1 MSKLIKGVIG
11 AVLTVAGFALKASG
25 LGFLVGIGLSM
36 VGSALRPSPRGGPRD
51 ASASQLQLGEYPRTA
66 IFGRAATAGSLVD
79 AFNYG
84 GTYGTDWELLIIDL
98 ADHRCDALEGF
109 YVNDTYVPFTGDGD
123 VAGYNGQLKV
133 YFRSGTESQ
142 ALPSIVTTSNPA
154 AGWTANDNGAG
165 VCYVVVAYKAD
176 AADAK
181 NPVWSGG
188 RPRFLWVVRGARC
201 YDPRKDSTVAGGAGT
216 HRWNNP
222 ATWEWSE
229 NPIVCRYNWV
239 RGLYA
244 CDRVDQPDQLL
255 IGRGLSA
262 IEAPPEHVAW
272 RANLCDEV
280 VDGAPRYR
288 IGGLVSAAEQFL
300 AVEEAFAAACAGTII
315 QPEGAVEIDPGEAR
329 APVAH
334 FTDADLIV
342 GSKVR
347 WQDFLGSADADWI
360 NTVVPSYV
368 EPSQKWG
375 PHAAPVRRNTPDLIA
390 DGGPRELTLSLGM
403 VTNGA
408 QAGRVGEIHR
418 RLGRLTGRGQVTLP
432 PRFAGIEEGD
442 WVTWQSDR
450 YFDGETRTLRVDA
463 WASDEGWKHQLV
475 LRQISSTA
483 YSDTAPLTDGSVAT
497 NQAPPP
503 AIAPPAA
510 GSWSAAS
517 GYLAGGGIRVPALI
531 VTGASDNSAA
541 RFVRV
546 EYVQQAGLPD
556 AATVWSDHGVAGPD
570 VLRREIPAAAGATYY
585 VGVSYV
591 VDGIQG
597 PRRVLGPIV
606 AGQVSYPDGT
616 PIEDLMPGDAGAT
629 DGAQTGVNLVN
640 GAGTAVLTDP
650 QIVTAQGT
658 AAAISG
664 QGALATQNNVNLG
677 TQVTGALGTAN
688 AAAGLVNAN
697 ISIAANG
704 SLAGGGGGQ
713 VTIGGLGYTGA
724 LNATYGA
731 RSGTNIYRTD
741 GTTVLSQAEIR
752 TAEGV
757 AASITGQG
765 SLATKNAAN
774 WATEITG
781 TGKPENNATN
791 SDNMVRNPTLQSGT
805 GEWTGLS
812 NIARTTPTSTDPGF
826 YWRTTGSGTATA
838 NSGALLPLPAGS
850 STVFVSA
857 LVRGSGGNP
866 YWNIACYFYDEANI
880 YLGMGQ
886 VNMFTGTGGWNAR
899 KATIAIPNRAASY
912 QVVVTGQANGG
923 TSTDLYGLRIAPT
936 ELAATL
942 GARLGSNLQNSAAT
956 VVLGDADVITAA
968 GVAASIVGQGGLA
981 TKNAA
986 NWSSEITGTG
996 KPQDNADVT
1005 ALAQVSVVL
1014 TTDQTISATYNGTV
1028 TSEDLANIVWAPVV
1042 TRGGSSI
1049 RTANG
1054 TTYAL
1059 TNASGGT
1066 FAVDNTNGSASK
1078 GNVTISAMSS
1088 NIAQVELTITVDGV
1102 AQPKLL
1108 LKVTKNLGAPP
1119 PPSGGSTPKTV
1130 TWGAGEFAALN
1141 TTSYTPVVTAA
1152 KTVALASGESLYGA
1166 APLTYTVSQGGGAT
1180 RTMSYKWQY
1189 SVPGANSWNDFA
1201 SPITGTP
1208 ATAFYAGTPPEYN
1221 DSSPGTPGSASVT
1234 QTKSGLAAGNW
1245 EVRLVGVCSATGR
1258 TVITSGT
1265 ATVEAK
1271 V

>member
-11 AVLTVAGFALKASG
+11 AVLTVVGVVVPGAQ
-25 LGFLVGIGLSM
+25 FLVGVGLSM

-133 YFRSGTESQ
+133 YFRSGTEAQ

-165 VCYVVVAYKAD
+165 ICYVVVAYKAD

-188 RPRFLWVVRGARC
+188 RPRFQWVVRGARC

-288 IGGLVSAAEQFL
+288 IGGLVSAADQFL

-334 FTDADLIV
+334 FTDADLVV
-342 GSKVR
+342 GTKVR
-347 WQDFLGSADADWI
+347 WQDFLSSGDADWI

-368 EPSQKWG
+368 EPGQKWG

-432 PRFAGIEEGD
+432 PHFAGIEEGD

-503 AIAPPAA
+503 AIAAPAVGSWTAAA
-510 GSWSAAS
+510 GH
-517 GYLAGGGIRVPALI
+517 LAGGGIRVPALI

-546 EYVQQAGLPD
+546 ESVQQVGVPD

-570 VLRREIPAAAGATYY
+570 VLRREIQAAPGATYY

-616 PIEDLMPGDAGAT
+616 PIEDLKPDEVGAT
-629 DGAQTGVNLVN
+629 N
-640 GAGTAVLTDP
+640 GAIVGYNIRDDLGAVLP
-650 QIVTAQGT
+650 PSELLNSLNPSLNFVGEF
-658 AAAISG
+658 SSPP
-664 QGALATQNNVNLG
+664 
-677 TQVTGALGTAN
+677 TQVSLGSDWKQNAVYKNSTNGKSYVLTGTPLAWQVYLEDGQLFQLTVESTNGTTFRVGQAVTTILKARLFKNGAEITDVTPTGWFRWRRVSAIPMGPPNDDATWN
-688 AAAGLVNAN
+688 AA
-697 ISIAANG
+697 
-704 SLAGGGGGQ
+704 
-713 VTIGGLGYTGA
+713 Y
-724 LNATYGA
+724 
-731 RSGTNIYRTD
+731 
-741 GTTVLSQAEIR
+741 
-752 TAEGV
+752 
-757 AASITGQG
+757 
-765 SLATKNAAN
+765 
-774 WATEITG
+774 
-781 TGKPENNATN
+781 
-791 SDNMVRNPTLQSGT
+791 
-805 GEWTGLS
+805 
-812 NIARTTPTSTDPGF
+812 
-826 YWRTTGSGTATA
+826 
-838 NSGALLPLPAGS
+838 
-850 STVFVSA
+850 
-857 LVRGSGGNP
+857 
-866 YWNIACYFYDEANI
+866 
-880 YLGMGQ
+880 
-886 VNMFTGTGGWNAR
+886 
-899 KATIAIPNRAASY
+899 
-912 QVVVTGQANGG
+912 
-923 TSTDLYGLRIAPT
+923 
-936 ELAATL
+936 
-942 GARLGSNLQNSAAT
+942 
-956 VVLGDADVITAA
+956 AA
-968 GVAASIVGQGGLA
+968 GYR
-981 TKNAA
+981 
-986 NWSSEITGTG
+986 
-996 KPQDNADVT
+996 
-1005 ALAQVSVVL
+1005 QVSVSV
-1014 TTDQTISATYNGTV
+1014 DDVAARATFFCDIL
-1028 TSEDLANIVWAPVV
+1028 S
-1042 TRGGSSI
+1042 
-1049 RTANG
+1049 
-1054 TTYAL
+1054 
-1059 TNASGGT
+1059 
-1066 FAVDNTNGSASK
+1066 
-1078 GNVTISAMSS
+1078 
-1088 NIAQVELTITVDGV
+1088 
-1102 AQPKLL
+1102 
-1108 LKVTKNLGAPP
+1108 
-1119 PPSGGSTPKTV
+1119 PS
-1130 TWGAGEFAALN
+1130 
-1141 TTSYTPVVTAA
+1141 
-1152 KTVALASGESLYGA
+1152 
-1166 APLTYTVSQGGGAT
+1166 
-1180 RTMSYKWQY
+1180 
-1189 SVPGANSWNDFA
+1189 
-1201 SPITGTP
+1201 
-1208 ATAFYAGTPPEYN
+1208 
-1221 DSSPGTPGSASVT
+1221 
-1234 QTKSGLAAGNW
+1234 
-1245 EVRLVGVCSATGR
+1245 
-1258 TVITSGT
+1258 
-1265 ATVEAK
+1265 
-1271 V
+1271 